1 VSTDAREAV
10 TLVEGGAMAEREP
23 TPKRTPHDGV
33 PPGDGAEQLA
43 REFLQHRPRLLGV
56 AYRLLGTMWD
66 AEDIVADAMVRWL
79 NVEQEQIRDPA
90 AFLITMVTRRALDQL
105 RSARVAR
112 ERYTGEWL
120 PEPIGT
126 EPSPVDPLDTVER
139 RESVSLAALRMME
152 RLTPPERAVFVLH
165 EAFAVPHAE
174 IADVLD
180 ITPTHSRQH
189 LHRARSH
196 LEGADPPFDVEDRT
210 HDTLFERF
218 LAALEDGDLD
228 RVRNV
233 LADDVVAYSDGGGK
247 ARAARRPVTGVE
259 EVVGY
264 FGALRRHHSIRV
276 ERRVEVNGE
285 AAALLWFGRQY
296 QLLAV
301 DVRAGHVSEIY
312 SIMNPDKLEYL
323 SRQLAAQ

>member
-1 VSTDAREAV
+1 
-10 TLVEGGAMAEREP
+10 MAQREP
-23 TPKRTPHDGV
+23 SPDRV
-33 PPGDGAEQLA
+33 PDDGAPHGQGAEELA
-43 REFLQHRPRLLGV
+43 NEFMQHRPRLLGV

-79 NVEQEQIRDPA
+79 SVEREQIRGSRGLPDHDGDAPSAGPA
-90 AFLITMVTRRALDQL
+90 AVGSRGSRALHGGVA
-105 RSARVAR
+105 ARADRHGAVAA
-112 ERYTGEWL
+112 G
-120 PEPIGT
+120 PVGHGGT
-126 EPSPVDPLDTVER
+126 TRVGVVGDAADDGAVD
-139 RESVSLAALRMME
+139 A
-152 RLTPPERAVFVLH
+152 PERAVFVLH

-180 ITPTHSRQH
+180 ITPANSRQH

-196 LEGADPPFDVEDRT
+196 LEGADRRLDVEDPA

-218 LAALEDGDLD
+218 LGALEDGDLD
-228 RVRNV
+228 RVRDL

-247 ARAARRPVTGVE
+247 ARAARRPVAGPA
-259 EVVGY
+259 EVIVY

-276 ERRVEVNGE
+276 ERRVEVNG
-285 AAALLWFGRQY
+285 ASAALLWFGRQY

-301 DVRAGHVSEIY
+301 DVRAGYVREIH

>member
-1 VSTDAREAV
+1 MVQS
-10 TLVEGGAMAEREP
+10 EP
-23 TPKRTPHDGV
+23 TPERIPDNGV
-33 PPGDGAEQLA
+33 PPGNGAEELA
-43 REFLQHRPRLLGV
+43 REFLQLRPRLLGV

-66 AEDIVADAMVRWL
+66 AEDVVADAMVRWL
-79 NVEQEQIRDPA
+79 AVDREQIRDPA

-126 EPSPVDPLDTVER
+126 QPSPLDPLETVER

-180 ITPTHSRQH
+180 ITPAHSRQH

-196 LEGADPPFDVEDRT
+196 LEGADRRLDVEDRA
-210 HDTLFERF
+210 HDTVFERF

-228 RVRNV
+228 RVRDI

-247 ARAARRPVTGVE
+247 ARAARRPIAGVE

-276 ERRVEVNGE
+276 ERRAEVNGK

-301 DVRAGHVSEIY
+301 DVRGAHISEIY

-323 SRQLAAQ
+323 SRQLTAQ